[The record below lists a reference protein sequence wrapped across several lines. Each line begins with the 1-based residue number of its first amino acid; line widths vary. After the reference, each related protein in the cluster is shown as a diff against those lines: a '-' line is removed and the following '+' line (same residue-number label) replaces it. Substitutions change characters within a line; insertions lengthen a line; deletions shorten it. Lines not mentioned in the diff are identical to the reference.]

1 MAEPLRAHVAAPRLP
16 GTRFLIVEARYY
28 ESVAALLFEGAKAA
42 FEAAG
47 AAFDV
52 VRVTGALE
60 IPAGLAIALELASAD
75 GRPYDG
81 AIALGCVIR
90 GETYHFEIVAGES
103 ARALMDLSVARRL
116 PLGNG
121 ILTVENEAQAILRA
135 DKAHLDKGGDAAR
148 AALAMFRLKQHAE
161 KS

>member
-1 MAEPLRAHVAAPRLP
+1 MPPRP
-16 GTRFLIVEARYY
+16 ACRGRVFLIVEARYY

-47 AAFDV
+47 ATFEV

-103 ARALMDLSVARRL
+103 ARALMTWRFRAGWRSATASSPSNRSTRAKSGLIRSAATRAATRRARR
-116 PLGNG
+116 
-121 ILTVENEAQAILRA
+121 
-135 DKAHLDKGGDAAR
+135 
-148 AALAMFRLKQHAE
+148 
-161 KS
+161 